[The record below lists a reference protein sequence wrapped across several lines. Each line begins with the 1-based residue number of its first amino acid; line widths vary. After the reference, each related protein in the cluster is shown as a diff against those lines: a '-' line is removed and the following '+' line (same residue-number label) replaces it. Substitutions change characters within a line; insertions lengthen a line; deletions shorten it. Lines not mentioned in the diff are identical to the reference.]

1 MLPPV
6 VRRVLGVVAFGMGV
20 VAALVAGVRR
30 LHKPLPVLGHIP
42 AFHLVDQQGAPF
54 TEASML
60 GHPSVVDFF
69 FTRCLSSCPRLTA
82 RMAQLQGD
90 VAGRDPAV
98 KLVSISVDPENDTPE
113 VLADYAAKAK
123 ADSRR
128 WTFVTGPLDDV
139 ERAVVQGFKM
149 SGTKV
154 YKNAKDYDVIHGDWF
169 VLVDAKGDIRAYSPT
184 GTAAEYAEMLAD
196 VGRL

>member
-1 MLPPV
+1 MFPPL
-6 VRRVLGVVAFGMGV
+6 VRRVLAFVGLGLGLVM
-20 VAALVAGVRR
+20 ALVSAAKRR
-30 LHKPLPVLGHIP
+30 HEPLPVLGQVP
-42 AFHLVDQQGAPF
+42 TFHLVDAHGQPF
-54 TEASML
+54 TDASMR

-90 VAGRDPAV
+90 VARRAPSV

-113 VLADYAAKAK
+113 VLADYAARNN
-123 ADSRR
+123 ADRAR
-128 WTFVTGPLDDV
+128 WSFVTGPLDDV
-139 ERAVVQGFKM
+139 ERAVIQGFKM

-169 VLVDAKGDIRAYSPT
+169 VLVDASGNIRAYCPT
-184 GTAAEYAEMLAD
+184 GTAKEYGEMLAK
-196 VGRL
+196 VERL

>member
-1 MLPPV
+1 MFPPL
-6 VRRVLGVVAFGMGV
+6 VRRFLGLAAFGVGLLIAL
-20 VAALVAGVRR
+20 VAALHRR
-30 LHKPLPVLGHIP
+30 HEPLPVLGHIP
-42 AFHLVDQQGAPF
+42 TFHLVDEHGQPF
-54 TEASML
+54 TDASMI
-60 GHPSVVDFF
+60 GHATVVDFF

-90 VAGRDPAV
+90 VVGRDPPI

-123 ADSRR
+123 ADRTR
-128 WTFVTGPLDDV
+128 WSFVTGPLDDV

-154 YKNAKDYDVIHGDWF
+154 YKNANDYDVIHGEWF
-169 VLVDAKGDIRAYSPT
+169 VLVDARGQH
-184 GTAAEYAEMLAD
+184 AARTVPPAPAT
-196 VGRL
+196 